1 MGDEYNTRKGNKS
14 AHLWRVLN
22 HAVAHKGNL
31 RNFQRT
37 IKMNQVQTFNFGNIA
52 VSFREDG
59 YLNATQI
66 AAHFGKLPK
75 DYLKAEQTQQYIS
88 ALAESLSERTKILT
102 DENQL
107 VIVKKGNS
115 KNFTQGT
122 WLHPKLAIHFARWLD
137 PKFAVWCDEQIEAL
151 LNGKVSDGL
160 PAKTTA
166 DDRTPLRQA
175 VAALVG
181 RKGIDYS
188 TAYGMIHQR
197 FNVEAIEDIPA
208 EKLPEAVAYVHAL
221 TLHTGLTGEVLDRE
235 PLSAPQPALPIDG
248 NSLADIAAMVYYGT
262 WMIELGKDISAPL
275 KQLGNRQ
282 AVTMWTVW
290 HETRSRLKRA
300 VAALEVLRGYA
311 DKDTSDRIAVCL
323 EGIYSKATVR

>member
-1 MGDEYNTRKGNKS
+1 MT
-14 AHLWRVLN
+14 
-22 HAVAHKGNL
+22 
-31 RNFQRT
+31 
-37 IKMNQVQTFNFGNIA
+37 QVQTFNFGNIA

-75 DYLKAEQTQQYIS
+75 DYLKTEQTQQYIS

-122 WLHPKLAIHFARWLD
+122 WLHPKLAIHFARWLN
-137 PKFAVWCDEQIEAL
+137 PKFAVWCDEQIEIL
-151 LNGKVSDGL
+151 LNGKISDGIKTVTPKPTRAL
-160 PAKTTA
+160 PDGLTGEQIETVKKLHNALTKSA
-166 DDRTPLRQA
+166 PKEAQA
-175 VAALVG
+175 
-181 RKGIDYS
+181 RI
-188 TAYGMIHQR
+188 
-197 FNVEAIEDIPA
+197 AITLWSAVKSKFGCSYKEVPA
-208 EKLPEAVAYVHAL
+208 EQFPEVLSVMSRVAVENGVLY
-221 TLHTGLTGEVLDRE
+221 GEVLDRE
-235 PLSAPQPALPIDG
+235 PPPALPKAKPKLPIDD

-275 KQLGNRQ
+275 KQLGNIQ

-311 DKDTSDRIAVCL
+311 DKDTSDRIALCL
-323 EGIYSKATVR
+323 KGIHSKATVR

>member
-1 MGDEYNTRKGNKS
+1 MNVS
-14 AHLWRVLN
+14 VL
-22 HAVAHKGNL
+22 
-31 RNFQRT
+31 
-37 IKMNQVQTFNFGNIA
+37 NFGNTP
-52 VSFREDG
+52 VSFRQDG
-59 YLNATQI
+59 FLNATSI

-75 DYLKAEQTQQYIS
+75 DYLKTEQTQQYIS

-122 WLHPKLAIHFARWLD
+122 WLHPKLAIHFARWLN
-137 PKFAVWCDEQIEAL
+137 PKFAVWCDEQIEIL
-151 LNGKVSDGL
+151 LNGKISDGIKTVTPKPTRAL
-160 PAKTTA
+160 P
-166 DDRTPLRQA
+166 D
-175 VAALVG
+175 
-181 RKGIDYS
+181 
-188 TAYGMIHQR
+188 
-197 FNVEAIEDIPA
+197 
-208 EKLPEAVAYVHAL
+208 
-221 TLHTGLTGEVLDRE
+221 GLTGEQIEAVKKLHNALTKSAPKEAQARIAITLWSAVKSKFGCSYKEVPAEQFPEVLSVMSRVAVENGVLYGEVLDAPPKAE
-235 PLSAPQPALPIDG
+235 PKLPIDG

-290 HETRSRLKRA
+290 HETRSILKRT

>member
-1 MGDEYNTRKGNKS
+1 MT
-14 AHLWRVLN
+14 
-22 HAVAHKGNL
+22 
-31 RNFQRT
+31 
-37 IKMNQVQTFNFGNIA
+37 QVQTFNFGNIA

-75 DYLKAEQTQQYIS
+75 DYLKTEQNQQYIS

-122 WLHPKLAIHFARWLD
+122 WLHPKLAIHFARWLN
-137 PKFAVWCDEQIEAL
+137 PKFAVWCDEQIEIL
-151 LNGKVSDGL
+151 LNGKISDGIKS
-160 PAKTTA
+160 AKTTA

-188 TAYGMIHQR
+188 SAYSMIHQR
-197 FNVEAIEDIPA
+197 FNVEAIEDIPT
-208 EKLPEAVAYVHAL
+208 EKLPEAVAYAHAL
-221 TLHTGLTGEVLDRE
+221 TLHTGLTGEVLD
-235 PLSAPQPALPIDG
+235 APPKAKPKLPIDG

-262 WMIELGKDISAPL
+262 WMIELGKDVSAPL
-275 KQLGNRQ
+275 RQLGCKQ

-300 VAALEVLRGYA
+300 ISALEVLRKYT

-323 EGIYSKATVR
+323 EGIYSKAMVR

>member
-1 MGDEYNTRKGNKS
+1 
-14 AHLWRVLN
+14 
-22 HAVAHKGNL
+22 
-31 RNFQRT
+31 
-37 IKMNQVQTFNFGNIA
+37 MNQVQSFNFGNIA
-52 VSFREDG
+52 VSFRADG
-59 YLNATQI
+59 FLNATVI
-66 AAHFGKLPK
+66 ASHFGKQAR
-75 DYLKAEQTQQYIS
+75 DYLKTEQTQQYIT
-88 ALAESLSERTKILT
+88 ALAENLSVKTKILT
-102 DENQL
+102 KENQI
-107 VIVKKGNS
+107 VIVKRGGS
-115 KNFTQGT
+115 EQGT

-197 FNVEAIEDIPA
+197 FNVGAIEDIPA

-275 KQLGNRQ
+275 KQLGNKQ

-290 HETRSRLKRA
+290 HETRSILKRTA
-300 VAALEVLRGYA
+300 AALEVLRKYA

>member
-1 MGDEYNTRKGNKS
+1 MNT
-14 AHLWRVLN
+14 
-22 HAVAHKGNL
+22 
-31 RNFQRT
+31 NF
-37 IKMNQVQTFNFGNIA
+37 
-52 VSFREDG
+52 
-59 YLNATQI
+59 
-66 AAHFGKLPK
+66 
-75 DYLKAEQTQQYIS
+75 
-88 ALAESLSERTKILT
+88 SLSFHNVDFDITDIHGQPWLRLPQIGVALGYANPYKVQQVFDRNADEFTDSMTQVIELPTAGGKQQVRVFSLRGCHLLGMLARTKVAK
-102 DENQL
+102 E
-107 VIVKKGNS
+107 
-115 KNFTQGT
+115 FR
-122 WLHPKLAIHFARWLD
+122 RWVLD
-137 PKFAVWCDEQIEAL
+137 VLEETL

-188 TAYGMIHQR
+188 TAYGMVHQR
-197 FNVEAIEDIPA
+197 FNVGAIEDLPA
-208 EKLPEAVAYVHAL
+208 GQLPEAVAYVHAL
-221 TLHTGLTGEVLDRE
+221 TLHTGLTGEVLDALPKAE
-235 PLSAPQPALPIDG
+235 PKLPIDG

>member
-1 MGDEYNTRKGNKS
+1 MNVS
-14 AHLWRVLN
+14 VL
-22 HAVAHKGNL
+22 
-31 RNFQRT
+31 
-37 IKMNQVQTFNFGNIA
+37 NFGNTP
-52 VSFREDG
+52 VSFRQDG
-59 YLNATQI
+59 FLNATSI

-75 DYLKAEQTQQYIS
+75 DYLKTEQTQQYIS

-122 WLHPKLAIHFARWLD
+122 WLHPKLAIHFARWLN
-137 PKFAVWCDEQIEAL
+137 PKFAVWCDEQIEIL
-151 LNGKVSDGL
+151 LNGKISDGIKTVTPKPTRAL
-160 PAKTTA
+160 P
-166 DDRTPLRQA
+166 D
-175 VAALVG
+175 
-181 RKGIDYS
+181 
-188 TAYGMIHQR
+188 
-197 FNVEAIEDIPA
+197 
-208 EKLPEAVAYVHAL
+208 
-221 TLHTGLTGEVLDRE
+221 GLTGEQIEAVKKLHNALTKSAPKEAQARIAITLWSAVKSKFGCSYKEVPAEQFPEILSVMSRVAVENGVLYGEVLDAPPKAE
-235 PLSAPQPALPIDG
+235 PKLPIDG

-262 WMIELGKDISAPL
+262 WMIELGKDVSAPL

-290 HETRSRLKRA
+290 HETRSILKRT

-311 DKDTSDRIAVCL
+311 DKDTSNRIAGCL

>member
-1 MGDEYNTRKGNKS
+1 M
-14 AHLWRVLN
+14 
-22 HAVAHKGNL
+22 
-31 RNFQRT
+31 
-37 IKMNQVQTFNFGNIA
+37 
-52 VSFREDG
+52 
-59 YLNATQI
+59 
-66 AAHFGKLPK
+66 
-75 DYLKAEQTQQYIS
+75 
-88 ALAESLSERTKILT
+88 LARTKVAK
-102 DENQL
+102 EFRRW
-107 VIVKKGNS
+107 V
-115 KNFTQGT
+115 
-122 WLHPKLAIHFARWLD
+122 LAVL
-137 PKFAVWCDEQIEAL
+137 EETL

-197 FNVEAIEDIPA
+197 FNVGAIEDLPA
-208 EKLPEAVAYVHAL
+208 AQLPEAVAYVHAL
-221 TLHTGLTGEVLDRE
+221 TLHTGLTGEVLDALPKAE
-235 PLSAPQPALPIDG
+235 PKLPIDG

-300 VAALEVLRGYA
+300 VAALEVLRKYA
-311 DKDTSDRIAVCL
+311 DKDTSDRIAVSL

>member
-1 MGDEYNTRKGNKS
+1 
-14 AHLWRVLN
+14 
-22 HAVAHKGNL
+22 
-31 RNFQRT
+31 
-37 IKMNQVQTFNFGNIA
+37 MNQVQSFNFGNIA
-52 VSFREDG
+52 VSFRTDG
-59 YLNATQI
+59 FLNATVI
-66 AAHFGKLPK
+66 ASHFGKQAR
-75 DYLKAEQTQQYIS
+75 DYLKTEQTQQYIT
-88 ALAESLSERTKILT
+88 ALAENLSVKTKILT
-102 DENQL
+102 KENQI
-107 VIVKKGNS
+107 VIVKRGGS
-115 KNFTQGT
+115 EQGT

-197 FNVEAIEDIPA
+197 FNVGAIEDLPA

-221 TLHTGLTGEVLDRE
+221 TLHTGLVGEVLDRE

>member
-1 MGDEYNTRKGNKS
+1 MNALSLSFKDT
-14 AHLWRVLN
+14 
-22 HAVAHKGNL
+22 
-31 RNFQRT
+31 NFQITDINGQPWLRGL
-37 IKMNQVQTFNFGNIA
+37 QVA
-52 VSFREDG
+52 
-59 YLNATQI
+59 
-66 AAHFGKLPK
+66 
-75 DYLKAEQTQQYIS
+75 S
-88 ALAESLSERTKILT
+88 ALGYKNPAADIVNLYNRNADEFTDSMTQVIELPTAGGKQQVRVFSLRGCHLLGMLARTKVAK
-102 DENQL
+102 E
-107 VIVKKGNS
+107 
-115 KNFTQGT
+115 FR
-122 WLHPKLAIHFARWLD
+122 RWVLD
-137 PKFAVWCDEQIEAL
+137 VLEETL

-197 FNVEAIEDIPA
+197 FNVGAIEDIPA
-208 EKLPEAVAYVHAL
+208 EQLPEAVAYVHAL

>member
-1 MGDEYNTRKGNKS
+1 MT
-14 AHLWRVLN
+14 
-22 HAVAHKGNL
+22 
-31 RNFQRT
+31 
-37 IKMNQVQTFNFGNIA
+37 QVQTFNFGNIA

-75 DYLKAEQTQQYIS
+75 DYLKTEQTQQYIS

-151 LNGKVSDGL
+151 LNGKVSDNL

-197 FNVEAIEDIPA
+197 FNVGAIEDLPA

-221 TLHTGLTGEVLDRE
+221 TLHTGLVGEVLDAE
-235 PLSAPQPALPIDG
+235 PAPAPFDDLDVAHLLLHAQDIRLFIRRYLPAFENLGIDKGGALWSYVHDTAPVFNRVRAAALP
-248 NSLADIAAMVYYGT
+248 
-262 WMIELGKDISAPL
+262 
-275 KQLGNRQ
+275 
-282 AVTMWTVW
+282 
-290 HETRSRLKRA
+290 RLKDQWLQR
-300 VAALEVLRGYA
+300 
-311 DKDTSDRIAVCL
+311 RIMKTAGV
-323 EGIYSKATVR
+323 

>member
-1 MGDEYNTRKGNKS
+1 
-14 AHLWRVLN
+14 
-22 HAVAHKGNL
+22 
-31 RNFQRT
+31 
-37 IKMNQVQTFNFGNIA
+37 MNQVQSFNFGNIA

-75 DYLKAEQTQQYIS
+75 DYLKTEQTQQYIS

-102 DENQL
+102 DENQI

-122 WLHPKLAIHFARWLD
+122 WLHPKLAIHFARWLN
-137 PKFAVWCDEQIEAL
+137 PKFAVWCDEQIEIL
-151 LNGKVSDGL
+151 LNGNVSDGIKL
-160 PAKTTA
+160 AKTTA
-166 DDRTPLRQA
+166 DDRTGLRQA

-188 TAYGMIHQR
+188 SAYSMIHQR
-197 FNVEAIEDIPA
+197 FNVGAIEDIPA

-221 TLHTGLTGEVLDRE
+221 TLHTGLTGEVLDAPPKAE
-235 PLSAPQPALPIDG
+235 PKLPIDG

-262 WMIELGKDISAPL
+262 WMIELGKDVSAPL

-311 DKDTSDRIAVCL
+311 DKDTSNRIAGCL

>member
-1 MGDEYNTRKGNKS
+1 
-14 AHLWRVLN
+14 
-22 HAVAHKGNL
+22 
-31 RNFQRT
+31 
-37 IKMNQVQTFNFGNIA
+37 MNQVQSFNFGNIA

-75 DYLKAEQTQQYIS
+75 DYLKTEQTQQYIS

-151 LNGKVSDGL
+151 LNGKVSDG
-160 PAKTTA
+160 PAAKTTA

-221 TLHTGLTGEVLDRE
+221 TLHTGLVGEVLDAE
-235 PLSAPQPALPIDG
+235 PAPAPFDDLDVAHLLLHAQDIRLFIRRYLPAFENLGIDKGGALWSYVHDTAPVFNRVRAAVLP
-248 NSLADIAAMVYYGT
+248 
-262 WMIELGKDISAPL
+262 
-275 KQLGNRQ
+275 
-282 AVTMWTVW
+282 
-290 HETRSRLKRA
+290 RLKDQWLQRQIMKTA
-300 VAALEVLRGYA
+300 GV
-311 DKDTSDRIAVCL
+311 
-323 EGIYSKATVR
+323 

>member
-1 MGDEYNTRKGNKS
+1 
-14 AHLWRVLN
+14 
-22 HAVAHKGNL
+22 
-31 RNFQRT
+31 
-37 IKMNQVQTFNFGNIA
+37 MNQVQSFNFGNIA

-75 DYLKAEQTQQYIS
+75 DYLKTEQTQQYIT
-88 ALAESLSERTKILT
+88 ALAENLSVRRKILT
-102 DENQL
+102 KENQI
-107 VIVKKGNS
+107 VIVKRGGS
-115 KNFTQGT
+115 EQGT

-197 FNVEAIEDIPA
+197 FNVGAIEDIPA
-208 EKLPEAVAYVHAL
+208 EQLSEAVAYVHAL
-221 TLHTGLTGEVLDRE
+221 TLSDDRQPLLDGLDIER
-235 PLSAPQPALPIDG
+235 
-248 NSLADIAAMVYYGT
+248 LAVTVYYGA
-262 WMIELGKDISAPL
+262 WALEMLDEIAVPL
-275 KQLGNRQ
+275 KQLGHPK
-282 AVTMWTVW
+282 ATTMHTLWA
-290 HETRSRLKRA
+290 ESRGFLRHN
-300 VAALEVLRGYA
+300 VQTLRRILPALEPDRAAHVRG
-311 DKDTSDRIAVCL
+311 TLDRLQRLNARFI
-323 EGIYSKATVR
+323 